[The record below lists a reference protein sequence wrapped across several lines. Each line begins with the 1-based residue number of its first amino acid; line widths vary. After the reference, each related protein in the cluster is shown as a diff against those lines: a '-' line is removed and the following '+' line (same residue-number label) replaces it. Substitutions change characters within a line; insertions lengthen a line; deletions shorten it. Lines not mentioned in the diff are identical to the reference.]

1 MLKEL
6 YSEIEE
12 FDSFFL
18 ETNSE
23 HRDYVEQA
31 GNPNGVPII
40 FLHGGNGSG

>member
-23 HRDYVEQA
+23 HRVYVEQA
-31 GNPNGVPII
+31 GNKNGAIKPNNNITE
-40 FLHGGNGSG
+40 